1 MEGGRSKKG
10 DSGDPGKCC
19 AFGGG
24 QVVNLKAWKAEVA
37 LAGMKQVVLGGGS
50 TEVSP
55 IK

>member
-1 MEGGRSKKG
+1 MEAGRSKKG

-24 QVVNLKAWKAEVA
+24 QVVNLKAWKAEVV
-37 LAGMKQVVLGGGS
+37 LAWIKQVALGGGS

-55 IK
+55 IQ